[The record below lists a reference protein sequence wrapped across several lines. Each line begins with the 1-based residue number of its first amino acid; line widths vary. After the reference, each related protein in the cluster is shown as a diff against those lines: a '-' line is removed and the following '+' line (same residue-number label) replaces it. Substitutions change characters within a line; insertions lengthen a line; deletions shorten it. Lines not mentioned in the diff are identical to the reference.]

1 MRYALDG
8 IKYVLE
14 TQQNAR
20 IQLFFTLAVFILGFL
35 FEITKMEWITL
46 ALTVGLVWA
55 AELFNTAVEV
65 MVDLIS
71 PEQHIAAKISKDIS
85 AGSVFVTAFIS
96 ILVGLLIIGTPLWNW
111 VSGIF

>member
-1 MRYALDG
+1 L
-8 IKYVLE
+8 
-14 TQQNAR
+14 T
-20 IQLFFTLAVFILGFL
+20 
-35 FEITKMEWITL
+35 
-46 ALTVGLVWA
+46 LTVGLVWA

>member
-35 FEITKMEWITL
+35 FEITRME
-46 ALTVGLVWA
+46 
-55 AELFNTAVEV
+55 
-65 MVDLIS
+65 
-71 PEQHIAAKISKDIS
+71 
-85 AGSVFVTAFIS
+85 
-96 ILVGLLIIGTPLWNW
+96 
-111 VSGIF
+111 